1 MSKYGSNKL
10 QGCFIHIIS
19 DRNSAI
25 QITVALMFV
34 KASQYVFLFRLYHP
48 GVQLLTRV
56 INFDGTEIMTVD

>member
-1 MSKYGSNKL
+1 MSKYGSNKV

-34 KASQYVFLFRLYHP
+34 KASQYFYLDCTTLGSNYLP
-48 GVQLLTRV
+48 GSSILMVQKL
-56 INFDGTEIMTVD
+56 